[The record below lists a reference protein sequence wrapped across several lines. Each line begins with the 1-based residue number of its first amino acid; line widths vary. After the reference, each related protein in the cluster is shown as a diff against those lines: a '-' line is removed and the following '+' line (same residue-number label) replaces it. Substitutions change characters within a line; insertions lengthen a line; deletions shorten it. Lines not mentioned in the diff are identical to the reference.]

1 MRRLTV
7 PSALITISLINCP
20 VKLDAQYREVTSLA
34 ATLEDNLSKLPN
46 RAVAVVDFTDLQGSV
61 TELGRFLAEELSV
74 SLVSSNPHLR
84 VIDRTHLKALLQEHK
99 LAATG
104 IIDPATAR
112 KLGEIAGVQI
122 LVTGTI
128 TPFGD
133 AVRCAVKALDTETA
147 EIFAVGTAEIP
158 RTRGIEDLLSRGL
171 SSDAGAVSSPSLA
184 VHSTPGESSP
194 HGAASFQWRES
205 HQFSFALIACKLRGE
220 LLTCSLQITNQGKD
234 RQLGLATS
242 WGNLKTRV
250 ISELGNE
257 FVAERMQLGSETNK
271 VVHDTTSSG
280 VPMIAETRFSSVPP
294 RLSSISLLEITCLDY
309 DAFGVARETFSIQFR
324 DVPVN

>member
-1 MRRLTV
+1 MRVLTV

-20 VKLDAQYREVTSLA
+20 MKLDAQYREVTSLA

-133 AVRCAVKALDTETA
+133 SVRCAVKALDTSTA
-147 EIFAVGTAEIP
+147 EIFGAATTEIP
-158 RTRGIEDLLSRGL
+158 RTKGIEDLLSRGL
-171 SSDAGAVSSPSLA
+171 ASEPASARPSKP
-184 VHSTPGESSP
+184 STLSQSAATVESWP
-194 HGAASFQWRES
+194 DRLASFEPRET
-205 HQFSFALIACKLRGE
+205 HEFSFALIGCKQSGE
-220 LLTCSLQITNQGKD
+220 VLTCSLKITNRGTD
-234 RQLGLATS
+234 RVLELATS
-242 WGNLKTRV
+242 G
-250 ISELGNE
+250 
-257 FVAERMQLGSETNK
+257 
-271 VVHDTTSSG
+271 
-280 VPMIAETRFSSVPP
+280 
-294 RLSSISLLEITCLDY
+294 LSQSKH
-309 DAFGVARETFSIQFR
+309 
-324 DVPVN
+324 